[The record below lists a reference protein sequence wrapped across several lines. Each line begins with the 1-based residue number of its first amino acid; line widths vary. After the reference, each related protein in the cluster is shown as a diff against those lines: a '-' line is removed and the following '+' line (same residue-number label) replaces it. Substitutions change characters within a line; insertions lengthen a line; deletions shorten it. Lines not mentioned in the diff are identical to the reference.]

1 MEILHLDLL
10 DFWRLVDLG
19 SKHYF
24 LENRDLPCLGEN
36 LLEWM
41 MEILHPDL
49 LDFQRL
55 EDSGLKHY
63 FVENQKSLLKER
75 LNLQLMDSHGFI

>member
-10 DFWRLVDLG
+10 DLWRLVDLG
-19 SKHYF
+19 LKHYF
-24 LENRDLPCLGEN
+24 IENQNLPCLGEN

-41 MEILHPDL
+41 IEILHADL
-49 LDFQRL
+49 LDLRL

-63 FVENQKSLLKER
+63 FVESQQALLKEVY
-75 LNLQLMDSHGFI
+75 NFFPFDN